1 MKAAVF
7 VEPGRI
13 VLDEKPIPEVGPL
26 DALMRITT
34 TTIFHSKISVFCR
47 RINWSSQH
55 FSTASTDKYIFLK
68 NHIICCTT

>member
-13 VLDEKPIPEVGPL
+13 VLEDKSIPSVGPT

-34 TTIFHSKISVFCR
+34 TTI
-47 RINWSSQH
+47 
-55 FSTASTDKYIFLK
+55 
-68 NHIICCTT
+68 